1 MVVTMLEARV
11 APDRVEELH
20 RRFEVDTLP
29 LDPGIHETYLIL
41 DEATSEATDGSL
53 VRIVTVWSSRQALE
67 EMRDAARASG
77 AKPKGVE
84 VLEAVGARPRVSI
97 LNVLVHHTS

>member
-1 MVVTMLEARV
+1 MVVTILEARV

-20 RRFEVDTLP
+20 RRFKVDTLP
-29 LDPGIHETYLIL
+29 LAPGIHETYLL
-41 DEATSEATDGSL
+41 HDDATDDATDGSL

-67 EMRDAARASG
+67 AMRDAARASG

-84 VLEAVGARPRVSI
+84 VLEAVGALPQLSV
-97 LNVLVHHTS
+97 LDVLVHHTK